1 MPVDDDLED
10 ALDALP
16 LFPLGDIVLLP
27 GVLLPL
33 HVFEPR
39 YRKMV
44 RDVLD
49 GHRSMGVV
57 QVVDG
62 PAVDEHGH
70 PPIANVAGVGTVVDC
85 VELSNGRYNIMLR
98 GRMRVEL
105 HELPFVSPYRRAACR
120 VRETTDDALQPH
132 ALPAL
137 LAAVTAFVS
146 ALQKR
151 ESRFEFRLPKAA
163 SPEAVINH
171 CAQHLL
177 IDGRDRQRILE
188 TDSLRDRAERLTEM
202 IALQQLSFSREHGV
216 AN

>member
-1 MPVDDDLED
+1 MAPDDEL
-10 ALDALP
+10 ALALTALP
-16 LFPLGDIVLLP
+16 LFPLGDVVLLP

-39 YRKMV
+39 YRTMV

-49 GHRSMGVV
+49 GHRAIGVV
-57 QVVDG
+57 QIQEG
-62 PAVDEHGH
+62 PLIDDHGH
-70 PPIANVAGVGTVVDC
+70 PPLAKVAGVGSLVDC

-98 GRMRVEL
+98 GRARVAI
-105 HELPFVSPYRRAACR
+105 HELPFVSPYRRASCE
-120 VRETTDDALQPH
+120 VLPTTEDALQPH
-132 ALPAL
+132 AVPAL

-151 ESRFEFRLPKAA
+151 EARFEFRLPKGA
-163 SPEAVINH
+163 SPEVVVNH

-177 IDGRDRQRILE
+177 IDGKDRQRILE
-188 TDSLRDRAERLTEM
+188 IDSLRERAARLTEM
-202 IALQQLSFSREHGV
+202 VALQQLSLSRASSA